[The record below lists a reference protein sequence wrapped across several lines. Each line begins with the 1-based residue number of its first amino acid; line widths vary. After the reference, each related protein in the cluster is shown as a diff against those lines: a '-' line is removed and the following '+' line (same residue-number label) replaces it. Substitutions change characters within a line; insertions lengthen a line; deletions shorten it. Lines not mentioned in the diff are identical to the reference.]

1 MLDPKHT
8 ISKPNSPSIYIEK
21 SGWIRAK
28 CSGLLH
34 DYNTIG
40 TFVKK
45 GNRISN
51 HYRSLRKIW
60 TKSKAN
66 DGYVIQRE
74 PFPIVYGDAIYH
86 LSNTNG
92 RWRIKLNCD
101 RNTKV
106 AALTFWYWYWGKS
119 LAVANKILTLPIWE
133 TRISIFSCLLQNKKS
148 KYRIYFHLLSGK
160 TKKLSFQR
168 PILKPETWLIFY

>member
-40 TFVKK
+40 TFVKRTVLAIITDPYGK
-45 GNRISN
+45 FE
-51 HYRSLRKIW
+51 RKV
-60 TKSKAN
+60 KAPN
-66 DGYVIQRE
+66 DGYVINANHS
-74 PFPIVYGDAIYH
+74 PIVYEGMLFTLQI
-86 LSNTNG
+86 LMEEEKK
-92 RWRIKLNCD
+92 KLNCD

-106 AALTFWYWYWGKS
+106 RKTF
-119 LAVANKILTLPIWE
+119 
-133 TRISIFSCLLQNKKS
+133 
-148 KYRIYFHLLSGK
+148 
-160 TKKLSFQR
+160 
-168 PILKPETWLIFY
+168 